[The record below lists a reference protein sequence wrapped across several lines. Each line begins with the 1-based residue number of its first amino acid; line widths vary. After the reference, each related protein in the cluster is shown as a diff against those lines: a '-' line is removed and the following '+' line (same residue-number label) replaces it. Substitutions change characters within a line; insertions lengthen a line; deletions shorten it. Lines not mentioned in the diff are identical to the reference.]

1 MSFLFLLPFSSNET
15 TMGFVQSNLPEKML
29 GIQGQILEVTGY
41 CLFSDSILFLCFDF
55 LKVIFV
61 LFWFSGWIP
70 EIERH
75 KMVEDPYVFLEYND
89 TLTSYRRNSSSRWPS
104 CFESAVAA
112 GRSLCRWFR
121 CRETS
126 WTNNG

>member
-1 MSFLFLLPFSSNET
+1 MKL
-15 TMGFVQSNLPEKML
+15 QWD
-29 GIQGQILEVTGY
+29 
-41 CLFSDSILFLCFDF
+41 LFSPIYQKRCWVFKARSS
-55 LKVIFV
+55 
-61 LFWFSGWIP
+61 SGWIP

-75 KMVEDPYVFLEYND
+75 KMVEVPYVFLEYND

-112 GRSLCRWFR
+112 GRSLRRWFR

-126 WTNNG
+126 

>member
-1 MSFLFLLPFSSNET
+1 
-15 TMGFVQSNLPEKML
+15 MGFVQSNLPEKML
-29 GIQGQILEVTGY
+29 GIQGQILKVT
-41 CLFSDSILFLCFDF
+41 
-55 LKVIFV
+55 
-61 LFWFSGWIP
+61 

-112 GRSLCRWFR
+112 GRSLRRWFR

-126 WTNNG
+126 